1 MRTNS
6 SRVSCYIG
14 TAAAREAD
22 KQTEQRSARRRAKS
36 VLALVVMGALLVS
49 GCSASSPFGMFGGG
63 DDDDVPTGS
72 IAKKPVSLLSS
83 EMSEEDWR
91 RAKSALSVA
100 LDPQGNGSSASWDN
114 AESRMKGSFTPVGI
128 PVVRGDDICRAFI
141 ASVIGNSGQTWL
153 QGSAC
158 RAKGEDWAIKDIKP
172 WKKPG

>member
-1 MRTNS
+1 MRTIS

-22 KQTEQRSARRRAKS
+22 KQTEPRFSRRRSAWALT
-36 VLALVVMGALLVS
+36 LAVAGGLLAS
-49 GCSASSPFGMFGGG
+49 GCSASFPFGMFGGG
-63 DDDDVPTGS
+63 DDDVPTGS
-72 IAKKPVSLLSS
+72 IAKAPVSPLSS

-91 RAKSALSVA
+91 RARNALAVA

-141 ASVIGNSGQTWL
+141 ASVIGNAGQSWL